1 MSSGLAGV
9 KRKSHTP
16 HSVEYKFLN
25 YHGERGARIHR
36 DDSVLKDTIRG
47 RRSLLFRMITP
58 FLFFMPSVYMKEI
71 DSVWIDDTVDW
82 ISWRKFITLLVRD
95 WNQSI
100 TPVRVQD
107 IHCVQI

>member
-1 MSSGLAGV
+1 M
-9 KRKSHTP
+9 
-16 HSVEYKFLN
+16 EYKFLN

-82 ISWRKFITLLVRD
+82 NAAKRLLRLFEESWQD
-95 WNQSI
+95 SI
-100 TPVRVQD
+100 VPVCFQL
-107 IHCVQI
+107 